1 MSKSLVVVESPT
13 KAKTLGRFLPDSFQI
28 LASYGH
34 IRDLPTKRLGIL
46 VSQNFQPQYEY
57 LEDKKKVITSLISA
71 AKKADEIILATD
83 PDREGEAIASHLDY
97 LFHDKLKKVP
107 QIKRI
112 TFHEITPEAIK
123 KALAHPGKID
133 ENLVQ
138 AQQARRLLDRL
149 VGYKLSPLLW
159 YKVRRGLSAGRVQS
173 VVVRLIYE
181 REKEIE
187 AFKPEEYWQL
197 QAQFLRNKESLDKF
211 ELVKVN
217 AKKIKIGSKAE
228 LEKLLTWLEKSK
240 YKISALKRKKVT
252 THPLPPLITSAL
264 QQAASIEYGFN
275 ASRTMRAAQSLYEK
289 GLITY
294 HRTDS
299 FNLAESAI
307 KEMRQFIK
315 KTYGEEYLPPRP
327 NVYRRKSKLAQ
338 EAHEAI
344 RPTKI
349 KVEPQSAPIQSLS
362 RDEKKIYEL
371 IWRRSL
377 ASQMA
382 DWQGE
387 RLVVEIEGVGEGNNA
402 LFRRRGVRTLFPGW
416 RQLSRDEKEDKELP
430 FFSHLKEEESVSL
443 EKLLPEQKFTSPPK
457 RYTDAS
463 LIKKLEEMG
472 IGRPSTY
479 APILSKIQER
489 RYVEKEEKKFK
500 LTNLGKAVTEFLL
513 RYFPKIMD
521 YNFTAKME
529 DGLDAIAQGKE
540 KWLKL
545 LSSFWKWFK
554 PLLDEVKTKAERVK
568 IEVEKIGEKCPK
580 CGGELVIRIGKYGKF
595 ISCSNYPK
603 CDYTREYVEK
613 TGLKCPECGGEVI
626 IRKTKKGRRY
636 YACSNYPSCKWMSW
650 RKPK

>member
-1 MSKSLVVVESPT
+1 MSKKLIVVESPT
-13 KAKTLGRFLPDSFQI
+13 KARTLGRFLPNSFQI

-34 IRDLPTKRLGIL
+34 IRDLPAKKLGIL

-57 LEDKKKVITSLISA
+57 LEDKKKIIDSLLSA
-71 AKKADEIILATD
+71 AREVEEIILATD
-83 PDREGEAIASHLDY
+83 PDREGEAIAFHLDY

-107 QIKRI
+107 QVKRI
-112 TFHEITPEAIK
+112 TFHEITQEAIK
-123 KALAHPGKID
+123 KALRHPGRID
-133 ENLVQ
+133 GNLVQ

-181 REKEIE
+181 REKEIQ
-187 AFKPEEYWQL
+187 AFKPQEYWQV
-197 QAQFLRNKESLDKF
+197 QARFLGEKELLDKF
-211 ELVKVN
+211 ELVKIN
-217 AKKIKIGSKAE
+217 AGKVKIHSKAE
-228 LEKLLTWLEKSK
+228 LEKLLKWLEKSS
-240 YKISALKRKKVT
+240 YHIASLKRQKIT
-252 THPLPPLITSAL
+252 SHPAPPLITSTL
-264 QQAASIEYGFN
+264 QQLASIKYGFN
-275 ASRTMRAAQSLYEK
+275 ASRTMRTAQALYEK

-299 FNLAESAI
+299 FNLAELSL

-315 KTYGEEYLPPRP
+315 NNYGDEYLPPRP
-327 NVYRRKSKLAQ
+327 NIYRRKSKLAQ

-344 RPTKI
+344 RPTKVEI
-349 KVEPQSAPIQSLS
+349 KPQSSQVRSLS
-362 RDEKKIYEL
+362 RDEGKIYEL
-371 IWRRSL
+371 IWKRSL

-387 RLVVEIEGVGEGNNA
+387 RLVVEIGGKKEGNTA
-402 LFRRRGVRTLFPGW
+402 LFRRRGWRTLFSGW
-416 RQLSRDEKEDKELP
+416 RQLSVSEKEDKELP
-430 FFSHLKEEESVSL
+430 FFKHLKEGESVSL
-443 EKLLPEQKFTSPPK
+443 KKLIPEQKFTLPPK

-479 APILSKIQER
+479 APILSKIRER

-513 RYFPKIMD
+513 RYFPKVMD
-521 YNFTAKME
+521 YNFTARME
-529 DGLDAIAQGKE
+529 DSLDAIAQGE
-540 KWLKL
+540 KKWVRLIAD
-545 LSSFWKWFK
+545 FWKWFE
-554 PLLDEVKTKAERVK
+554 PLLGEVKTKAERVK

-603 CDYTREYVEK
+603 CNYTREYVEK
-613 TGLKCPECGGEVI
+613 TGLKCSECGGEVI
-626 IRKTKKGRRY
+626 IRRTRKGRRY
-636 YACSNYPSCKWMSW
+636 YACSNYPKCKWMSW
-650 RKPK
+650 RKPR